1 MRTVGAREANQQFS
15 SLLSEVEKGGT
26 VVITRHGRPVARL
39 VPEPAERGEASKGV
53 EELIRRFARPMG
65 GRPLV
70 RDELHGRG
78 SE

>member
-39 VPEPAERGEASKGV
+39 VPEPADTGRTSKGV

-65 GRPLV
+65 GRPPV
-70 RDELHGRG
+70 RDELHERG
-78 SE
+78 PE